1 MSCPGEDRGIE
12 RVPVSPFATFG
23 NAGKSVPFTWGGMGG
38 GGDCVMNCGN
48 SVLVNDGKILPHV
61 FI

>member
-1 MSCPGEDRGIE
+1 M
-12 RVPVSPFATFG
+12 SPFATFG